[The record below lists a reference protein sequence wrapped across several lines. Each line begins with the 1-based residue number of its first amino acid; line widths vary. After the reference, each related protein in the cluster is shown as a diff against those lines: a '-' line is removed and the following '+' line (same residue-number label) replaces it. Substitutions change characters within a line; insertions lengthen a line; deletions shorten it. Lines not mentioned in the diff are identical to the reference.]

1 MRDLVARYLSQGISR
16 RGFVGGLTKAGLTA
30 TAAQSVLT
38 AVASVSSGHAQG
50 AGPQA
55 GSAAAAPAPAPAA
68 PVATAVAGV
77 KPFQGT
83 GGAAFAEQ
91 LIGCGVKYVFGNS
104 ASEDAQFY
112 EALVDRPQ
120 LKYILT
126 PHEGPGAAMAAGY
139 IKASGEAAIVMQAAV
154 VGMANAIGQM
164 FNAFKEQT
172 PLVVYSYRTDQSRRA
187 GRDGFEEVANQEQM
201 VQPITKY
208 TWLARRPD
216 MIPETVRRGFK
227 AAWTPPYGPAYIS
240 WHSDYNDERVRTEII
255 AQELIDPRMRVRPN
269 PDEIERAAKLLVEAR
284 MPLMV
289 VGDEI
294 YKAKAVGKAVKLAEL
309 LGMPV
314 TQVRQLYANFPETHA
329 LWVGNVAGNSL
340 NSLNYPKST
349 DVILNVGN
357 KFQHSGPAPIVPRGP
372 KFIDMRIDYASMGN
386 VMVTEVPLVCDVGY
400 GLDDL
405 IAAIEQLLTPALRQK
420 AAERALDVR
429 KFGEWAKAARA
440 QVVNNPDWNE
450 SPIIAD
456 RLTWEVAKFADPDAI
471 IVHEAGSVALHS
483 FDFDPN
489 GGREL
494 FFYYGAHLGSG
505 VGTAAG
511 VKLARPNQQVICLV
525 GDGSF
530 IFGPTALWNMARL
543 ELPVIV
549 VVYNNHAYGG
559 PHSRVIANVPGGR
572 MVQTGQFVHDYLG
585 SPDMNMAAIAKGF
598 GVDGEVVE
606 SPGQLRE
613 ALARARKATVEGKP
627 YLIDAQVAR
636 KGVAWADKPWIPP
649 IQVAALRQK
658 KV

>member
-38 AVASVSSGHAQG
+38 AVASVNSVHAQG

-55 GSAAAAPAPAPAA
+55 GSAPAVPAPAPAA
-68 PVATAVAGV
+68 PAATAVAGV

-172 PLVVYSYRTDQSRRA
+172 PLVVYSYRTDQTRRA

-420 AAERALDVR
+420 ATERALDVR

-530 IFGPTALWNMARL
+530 IFGPTTLWNMARL

>member
-1 MRDLVARYLSQGISR
+1 MRKLVAEYLSDSISR
-16 RGFVGGLTKAGLTA
+16 RAFVGGLTKAGLTA
-30 TAAQSVLT
+30 TAAQSVLS
-38 AVASVSSGHAQG
+38 AVASVSYAQG
-50 AGPQA
+50 APPQPTA
-55 GSAAAAPAPAPAA
+55 PARPAPPAASAASTPAA
-68 PVATAVAGV
+68 IAGV
-77 KPFQGT
+77 KPLQGT

-91 LIGCGVKYVFGNS
+91 LIACGVRYVFGNS

-139 IKASGEAAIVMQAAV
+139 VKASGEPAIVMQAGV
-154 VGMANAIGQM
+154 VGMANAVGQM

-172 PLVVYSYRTDQSRRA
+172 PLVFYSYRTDQTRRA

-208 TWLARRPD
+208 TWLARRAD

-227 AAWTPPYGPAYIS
+227 AAWTPPYGPSYIS

-255 AQELIDPRMRVRPN
+255 AQELLDPRMRVRPN
-269 PDEIERAAKLLVEAR
+269 PDECARAAKLLVEAR

-294 YKAKAVGKAVKLAEL
+294 HKAKAEAKAVKLAEL

-314 TQVRQLYANFPETHA
+314 TQARQLYVNFPETHP
-329 LWVGNVAGNSL
+329 LWVGNLAGNSL
-340 NSLNYPKST
+340 NSLPYPKGA
-349 DVILNVGN
+349 DVVINVGN
-357 KFQHSGPAPIVPRGP
+357 KFQHNGPAPIVPRGP

-386 VMVTEVPLVCDVGY
+386 VMLTEVPLVCDVGY

-405 IAAIEQLLTPALRQK
+405 IAAVEQLITPALRQK
-420 AAERALDVR
+420 ATERAGEVR
-429 KFGEWAKAARA
+429 KFNDWAKTARNL
-440 QVVNNPDWNE
+440 VVNNPDWNQ

-456 RLTWEVAKFADPDAI
+456 RLTWEVAQFADPDAI

-483 FDFDPN
+483 FDFNPL

-494 FFYYGAHLGSG
+494 FFYYAAHLGAG

-543 ELPVIV
+543 ELPVIT

-559 PHSRVIANVPGGR
+559 PHSRVINNVPGGR

-585 SPDMNMAAIAKGF
+585 HPDMNMAAIAKGF

-606 SPGQLRE
+606 SPAQLRE
-613 ALARARKATVEGKP
+613 ALGRARKHTVEGKP

-636 KGVAWADKPWIPP
+636 KGVAWVDKPWIPP
-649 IQVAALRQK
+649 IQVASLRQK